1 MARDGTLAFVS
12 LVVGRAQDIW
22 ILHPGAGAKPTA
34 WLETSFSEGGPTFS
48 PDGRWLAYVSN
59 ESGRNELYARPYP
72 GPGEKITIST
82 NGANEAVWSRDGREL
97 FYRND
102 DAILGVDVSRM
113 PSLGATRP
121 LKVFERDYERSSTLW
136 PNFDVSAD
144 GQEFLMVKT
153 LKDRSPGYIAV
164 VLNWTS
170 ELQRLVPIAP

>member
-1 MARDGTLAFVS
+1 
-12 LVVGRAQDIW
+12 
-22 ILHPGAGAKPTA
+22 
-34 WLETSFSEGGPTFS
+34 
-48 PDGRWLAYVSN
+48 
-59 ESGRNELYARPYP
+59 
-72 GPGEKITIST
+72 
-82 NGANEAVWSRDGREL
+82 VWSRDGREL

-102 DAILGVDVSRM
+102 DAILGVDVSKM

-136 PNFDVSAD
+136 PNYDVAAD
-144 GQEFLMVKT
+144 GQQFLMVKT